1 MENSADA
8 LKMVLAIFMFV
19 VALSI
24 VFSQLSKV
32 KETADTVLWYSDKT
46 NYYNWTEGNTLTE
59 NGRIVGIETVIS
71 TLKNYR
77 KQSAYVIIEDDSGK
91 REFDYSSSMQEEIEN
106 FIKAKTGS
114 QDKYLENIRE
124 ITTGGKYRTADDGTR
139 ITIKPG
145 TTRTYV
151 IYTKI

>member
-8 LKMVLAIFMFV
+8 LKMVLAIFMFI

-24 VFSQLSKV
+24 VFSLLTQV
-32 KETADTVLWYSDKT
+32 KDTADSILFYSDKT
-46 NYYNWTEGNTLTE
+46 NYYEWETGSLE
-59 NGRIVGIETVIS
+59 NGRIVGVDTVIS

-77 KQSAYVIIEDDSGK
+77 TQSSFIIIEGK
-91 REFDYSSSMQEEIEN
+91 EYNFGSNMDEEIKNYIDNNIGSNAQYYEN
-106 FIKAKTGS
+106 V
-114 QDKYLENIRE
+114 RE
-124 ITTGGKYRTADDGTR
+124 ITTGGKYRIAEDGTK
-139 ITIKPG
+139 ITIQPG